1 MVSKNVKRLIG
12 IFSVFSIIGTG
23 LLSATVANAATQY
36 ATPYIYP
43 LYNTHCF
50 LEDELFFIFKS
61 INTIIKLKLI
71 IVIKIPDSNPYV
83 PKEKNL

>member
-36 ATPYIYP
+36 ATPYY
-43 LYNTHCF
+43 
-50 LEDELFFIFKS
+50 
-61 INTIIKLKLI
+61 
-71 IVIKIPDSNPYV
+71 
-83 PKEKNL
+83 